1 MKHRF
6 TLIELLVV
14 IAIIA
19 ILAAILLPALQK
31 ARDRAREISCNSN
44 LKSIGQLL
52 LFYNTDHRRIPPQG
66 YGATGD
72 AAQYA
77 RWQDFL
83 FTMGSGQ
90 PLSQKLYFAE
100 KGAPAGIYACPN
112 SGRAG
117 DETIGNFEKR
127 HYSLNSY
134 LTSES
139 YWKGN
144 INKVSR
150 ASERMLAG
158 DHGLDTWGTEG
169 ISSID
174 SFGFRHGG
182 ERAANV
188 FHVDGH
194 VTSLTHSKIG
204 SINGWMSGD
213 LGTNNQG
220 HYFWGRCWSK

>member
-1 MKHRF
+1 MKYRF

-19 ILAAILLPALQK
+19 ILASMLLPALNK
-31 ARDRAREISCNSN
+31 ARDRARGINCSGN
-44 LKSIGQLL
+44 LKSIGQQL
-52 LFYNTDHRRIPPQG
+52 LFYNTDNRRIPPQG

-72 AAQYA
+72 DAQYA

-83 FTMGSGQ
+83 FVMGTGK
-90 PLSQKLYFAE
+90 PLSQKLYFMGKE
-100 KGAPAGIYACPN
+100 APSGIYACPN
-112 SGRAG
+112 SSRRG
-117 DETIGNFEKR
+117 ETIVNFEKR

-134 LTSES
+134 MGNES
-139 YWKGN
+139 LWKGN

-158 DHGLDTWGTEG
+158 DHDLDAYGTDG
-169 ISSID
+169 ISGKD
-174 SFGFRHGG
+174 CVGFRHSSGL
-182 ERAANV
+182 AANLLY
-188 FHVDGH
+188 VDCH
-194 VTSLTHSKIG
+194 VTTRSYAYLCT
-204 SINGWMSGD
+204 INGWASGD